1 MSERALETKAI
12 LVAGRSVKIT
22 EFGFSEANLAEA
34 TKALITAREAA
45 IMVTWS
51 GVPAT
56 TAMGHYCGQNAS
68 CSVLSAADVKRVQVI
83 SESGANAVV
92 TITLEVEE

>member
-1 MSERALETKAI
+1 MSERALATKAM
-12 LVAGRSVKIT
+12 VVFDRSTKIT
-22 EFGFSEANLAEA
+22 EFGFSDADLAIA
-34 TKALITAREAA
+34 TKAVISTREAA

-56 TAMGHYCGQNAS
+56 PALGHYCARNAS
-68 CSVLSAADVKRVQVI
+68 CSVFSNTDVRRINVI
-83 SESGANAVV
+83 RESTANAVV